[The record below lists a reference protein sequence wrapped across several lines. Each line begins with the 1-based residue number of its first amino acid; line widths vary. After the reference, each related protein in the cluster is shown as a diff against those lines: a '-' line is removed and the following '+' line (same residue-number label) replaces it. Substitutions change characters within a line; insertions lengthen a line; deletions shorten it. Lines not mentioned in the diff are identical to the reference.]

1 MQTHFLFLFS
11 ESSISISS
19 SYFSSIF
26 LYLYPSHS
34 FFLSFFFL
42 SFFFVLSTTF
52 LLTFISM
59 NFCVDGKDASRIT
72 VNFTNSRKYKQ
83 TVRKSANIIF
93 NFPSMSR
100 LKSFICSILFSLLL
114 FYFFFILFLN
124 DQSTSLFL
132 FYSII
137 LKKNECGLF
146 VA

>member
-1 MQTHFLFLFS
+1 MDENDFLMTKQGDMQTHFLFLFS

-83 TVRKSANIIF
+83 TVRKSANITF
-93 NFPSMSR
+93 NYPFISR
-100 LKSFICSILFSLLL
+100 LKTFICSILLLST
-114 FYFFFILFLN
+114 FILFLFH
-124 DQSTSLFL
+124 SLF
-132 FYSII
+132 
-137 LKKNECGLF
+137 E
-146 VA
+146 